1 MHARDEAVEEGAA
14 RPGASYVKACACM
27 HARKE
32 AAEVEG
38 GHRGGGK
45 AHAYRIPLS

>member
-1 MHARDEAVEEGAA
+1 MNARDEAVEEGAA

-27 HARKE
+27 HARKD

-38 GHRGGGK
+38 DTGG
-45 AHAYRIPLS
+45 